1 MSRLPARRARFQ
13 RRVIDRRALHRGA
26 EWFPARA
33 ESRGAELYARS
44 KLAYKLIEHLS
55 TWFRRPRAAAAPQGL
70 SVYGVGKGHANASRP
85 LVHSD
90 SVVDCFGAFPP
101 LPAPAQFLHA
111 GIEPSPQQGPQRRAV
126 RVADF
131 GRDLFDARVAGLQEV
146 DGALDAQALEVV
158 ERRSSEHVVHAP
170 RERAFARARRSRCV
184 VRGEAVP

>member
-55 TWFRRPRAAAAPQGL
+55 TWFRRPRAAAA
-70 SVYGVGKGHANASRP
+70 
-85 LVHSD
+85 
-90 SVVDCFGAFPP
+90 
-101 LPAPAQFLHA
+101 
-111 GIEPSPQQGPQRRAV
+111 
-126 RVADF
+126 
-131 GRDLFDARVAGLQEV
+131 
-146 DGALDAQALEVV
+146 LDAQALEVV

-170 RERAFARARRSRCV
+170 RECAFARARRSRRV
-184 VRGEAVP
+184 VE